1 MSKPSQMAGLYANF
15 TSPQQLV
22 RAAKQVHKLGIRK
35 FDVYTPYPIHG
46 LDEAMDIK
54 PSPIP
59 WISLIFGLMGAFLG
73 ILLQWWT
80 SAVDYKLNIG
90 GKPFFSWPAFIPV
103 TFECGI
109 LLCALTTFVAL
120 FYFCGLPKFSSPFE
134 KDPKGLRSTNDEFVL
149 FVDMAD
155 PAFHELSVKEIF
167 NKYEGKDIRVLE
179 HD

>member
-1 MSKPSQMAGLYANF
+1 MSKGIYANF

-22 RAAKQVHKLGIRK
+22 RAARHVHKLGVRQ

-46 LDEAMDIK
+46 LDEAMEIK

-59 WISLIFGLMGAFLG
+59 WVSLIFGLTGAGLG
-73 ILLQWWT
+73 MLLQWWT
-80 SAVDYKLNIG
+80 SAVDYKLTIG

-109 LLCALTTFVAL
+109 LLCALATFAAL
-120 FYFCGLPKFSSPFE
+120 FYMCGLPKFSSVFE

-149 FVDMAD
+149 FVDISD
-155 PAFHELSVKEIF
+155 PAYHENSVREILKKHEAQ
-167 NKYEGKDIRVLE
+167 NIRTLDHV
-179 HD
+179 